1 MKKLLL
7 AIITIVTIL
16 LTPCATQTKRDSNYL
31 YAWRDMHNNHND
43 AYYYTDR
50 FGHKVS

>member
-31 YAWRDMHNNHND
+31 YTWRDMHNNHND